1 MILRSPLPDVSY
13 PDVSLPAF
21 VLEHAAEHG
30 SKPALIDGPSGRTIT
45 YAELAGATQRLAG
58 ALAARGLR
66 KGDVVGLWSPN
77 LPEWAVMFHGAL
89 SAGLVVTTVSSLAS
103 ADDAAVQLADAGA
116 KLLFTVGPFLEK
128 ALPAARKAGVA
139 EVVAIGAPEDAD
151 VTPLGALLAEDAPA
165 PDVAIGPD
173 DLAVL
178 PYSSGTSGLPKG
190 VELTHRNLVAN
201 VEQTR
206 GGGLRIFEGDTIIAV
221 LPFFHIYGMTVI
233 LDLGLRV
240 GATLVTMPRF
250 ELEPFLGLLEK
261 HRVTRAFVV
270 PPIVLAFAKH
280 PAVEGHDLSSLTLIF
295 SGAAPLDEAL
305 AAAASER
312 IGAPVAQGYGM
323 TEMCPVS
330 HITPDDAGRARTPA
344 RSACLAPNTEARIVD
359 PETGEDALP
368 GERGELWCRGPQI
381 MRGYLNN
388 PTATRNCLDE
398 EGWLR
403 TGDIVEVD
411 EDGWFMVVDRLK
423 ELIKYKGYQVAPA
436 ELEALLVGHPQIAD
450 AAVIGVPDED
460 AGEVPKGFIVASGD
474 LTPDEVTAWVAE
486 RVSPYKRLRAVEIVD
501 EIPKSASGK
510 ILRRLLVD
518 RERAAAAQ

>member
-1 MILRSPLPDVSY
+1 
-13 PDVSLPAF
+13 
-21 VLEHAAEHG
+21 
-30 SKPALIDGPSGRTIT
+30 
-45 YAELAGATQRLAG
+45 
-58 ALAARGLR
+58 
-66 KGDVVGLWSPN
+66 
-77 LPEWAVMFHGAL
+77 
-89 SAGLVVTTVSSLAS
+89 
-103 ADDAAVQLADAGA
+103 
-116 KLLFTVGPFLEK
+116 
-128 ALPAARKAGVA
+128 
-139 EVVAIGAPEDAD
+139 
-151 VTPLGALLAEDAPA
+151 
-165 PDVAIGPD
+165 
-173 DLAVL
+173 VL

-206 GGGLRIFEGDTIIAV
+206 GGGLRVFDGDTIIAV

-280 PAVEGHDLSSLTLIF
+280 PAVEAHDLSSLTLIF
-295 SGAAPLDEAL
+295 SGAAPLDGAL

-312 IGAPVAQGYGM
+312 VGAPVGQGYGM
-323 TEMCPVS
+323 TEMSPVS
-330 HITPDDAGRARTPA
+330 HITPDDEAGTNPGAIGL
-344 RSACLAPNTEARIVD
+344 LAPNTEARIVD
-359 PETGEDALP
+359 PETGEDAQP

-398 EGWLR
+398 DGWLR

-450 AAVIGVPDED
+450 AAVIGIPDED

-474 LTPDEVTAWVAE
+474 LTPDDVTAWVAE

-518 RERAAAAQ
+518 KERAAAAQ

>member
-103 ADDAAVQLADAGA
+103 ADDAAAQLADAGA

-206 GGGLRIFEGDTIIAV
+206 GGGLRVFEGDTIIAV

-240 GATLVTMPRF
+240 GATLVTMPKF

-312 IGAPVAQGYGM
+312 VGAPVAQGYGM
-323 TEMCPVS
+323 TEMSPVS
-330 HITPDDAGRARTPA
+330 HITPDDDAGTNPGAIGL
-344 RSACLAPNTEARIVD
+344 LAPNTEARIVD
-359 PETGEDALP
+359 PETGEDAP
-368 GERGELWCRGPQI
+368 AGERGELWCRGPQI

-474 LTPDEVTAWVAE
+474 VTPDEVTAWVAE

-518 RERAAAAQ
+518 RERAGAAQ

>member
-45 YAELAGATQRLAG
+45 YAELAGATRRLAG

-66 KGDVVGLWSPN
+66 KGDVVGLWCPN

-89 SAGLVVTTVSSLAS
+89 SAGLVVTTVNSLSS
-103 ADDAAVQLADAGA
+103 ADEAAVQLADAGA

-128 ALPAARKAGVA
+128 ALPAAQKAGVG
-139 EVVAIGAPEDAD
+139 EIVAIGAPEDAG
-151 VTPLGALLAEDAPA
+151 VTLLGALLAQDAPA
-165 PDVAIGPD
+165 PVVAIDPD

-190 VELTHRNLVAN
+190 VELTHHNLVAN

-206 GGGLRIFEGDTIIAV
+206 GGGLRVFEGDTVIAV

-233 LDLGLRV
+233 LNLGLRV

-280 PAVEGHDLSSLTLIF
+280 PAVDAHDLSSLTLIF

-305 AAAASER
+305 AVAASER
-312 IGAPVAQGYGM
+312 VGAPVAQGYGM
-323 TEMCPVS
+323 TEMSPVS
-330 HITPDDAGRARTPA
+330 HITPDDEAGVNPG
-344 RSACLAPNTEARIVD
+344 SIGLLAPNTEARIVD

-474 LTPDEVTAWVAE
+474 VTPDEVTAWVAE

-518 RERAAAAQ
+518 KERSAAAQ